1 MSVREPWQN
10 QRMTFVYHHVRA
22 CVCLRI
28 LQAEVLTVLHWLRQI
43 VGIVTGIVL
52 GVAGVTGSAGNIGCV
67 PSPLSFILLVFL
79 SPIRAPR
86 AGLNA
91 RNGRGSVAISESG
104 SIGRCG
110 ESERD
115 DERRGNGIYNPPR
128 TVVVS
133 YR

>member
-1 MSVREPWQN
+1 MRVREPWQN
-10 QRMTFVYHHVRA
+10 QRMTFVYHHVCA

-67 PSPLSFILLVFL
+67 PSPLSLILLVLL

-86 AGLNA
+86 AGLHAHA
-91 RNGRGSVAISESG
+91 RNGRGSVAVAISESG

-110 ESERD
+110 ESE
-115 DERRGNGIYNPPR
+115 
-128 TVVVS
+128 
-133 YR
+133 